1 MMRRW
6 KYHGLGTLMLDGQG
20 VCLDQPTQGDPQGIV
35 AFVERGAEA
44 QGRLSSGAGAI
55 RYLKHGWLRTVLDR
69 PHPMARQALLEG
81 ADVGVYI
88 HQWEN
93 DPLAA
98 AETTQRLIAVD
109 QPPWNMGIRR

>member
-1 MMRRW
+1 MRRW
-6 KYHGLGTLMLDGQG
+6 KYQGLGALTLEGQG
-20 VCLDQPTQGDPQGIV
+20 VSLDQPSHGDPQGIV
-35 AFVERGAEA
+35 AFVERGATVE
-44 QGRLSSGAGAI
+44 GRLASAAGAI
-55 RYLKHGWLRTVLDR
+55 RYLKHGWLRAVLDR

-88 HQWEN
+88 HTWEH

-98 AETTQRLIAVD
+98 AETTQRLIEID